1 MLPTMTTRRTV
12 LAGTAALVVGPAVAA
27 TADYWPGA
35 TDWAG
40 VEPGPAG
47 FDPVKLSTAIDIAMA
62 DRSNSVV
69 VLRGGRR
76 VVERYA
82 TGITPASRQEVASTA
97 KSIISVLVGIA
108 IDMGRIKS
116 VDQGAADFIPQ
127 WRNTPQAAITLRHM
141 LTMTSGQDFRNLALR
156 GVAGDQFAINAAAP
170 QAVSPGTRWA
180 YDTATFHLLYHV
192 IARAAGE
199 PFEAFAQRNLLDRLG
214 MMDTGWVTNLGQSA
228 GGPVTNYYTAR
239 CSARDLAR
247 FGLFAQRG
255 GRWAGQQIVSAAY
268 LRAATSPSQDLNPA
282 YGYLWWNNAKPGRG
296 AGVGAGGTEASGYR
310 FEGSPRDTFAAMGA
324 GGQVVM
330 VVPSLDLVVV
340 RQGQNPGGTQM
351 LPTLLASVRAAVEA

>member
-1 MLPTMTTRRTV
+1 MTTRRTV
-12 LAGTAALVVGPAVAA
+12 LAAGAALVAVPSVAA
-27 TADYWPGA
+27 TTDYWPG
-35 TDWAG
+35 TVDWAG
-40 VEPGPAG
+40 REPVAAGVDPA
-47 FDPVKLSTAIDIAMA
+47 KLSNAIDIAMA

-76 VVERYA
+76 IVERYA
-82 TGITPASRQEVASTA
+82 AGIAPASRQEVASAA
-97 KSIISVLVGIA
+97 KSMVSVLVGIA
-108 IDMGRIKS
+108 IDKGRIRS
-116 VDQGAADFIPQ
+116 VDQRAADFIPH

-141 LTMTSGQDFRNLALR
+141 LTMTSGQDFRGLALR

-170 QAVSPGTRWA
+170 QAVRPGTRWA

-192 IARAAGE
+192 IARATGE
-199 PFEAFAQRNLLDRLG
+199 PFEDFAQRNLLGPLG
-214 MMDTGWVTNLGQSA
+214 MTDTGWVTGVGQGA
-228 GGPVTNYYTAR
+228 GGPTTNYYSAR

-255 GRWAGQQIVSAAY
+255 GQWADKQIVSAAY

-282 YGYLWWNNAKPGRG
+282 YGYLWWNNAKPGHG
-296 AGVGAGGTEASGYR
+296 AGVGAGGAEASGYR

-340 RQGQNPGGTQM
+340 RQGQNPAGGQM
-351 LPTLLASVRAAVEA
+351 LPALLASVCAAVEA

>member
-1 MLPTMTTRRTV
+1 MTTRRTV
-12 LAGTAALVVGPAVAA
+12 LASGAALIAVPSVAA
-27 TADYWPGA
+27 ATDYWPDA
-35 TDWAG
+35 TDWASR
-40 VEPGPAG
+40 EPIAAG
-47 FDPVKLSTAIDIAMA
+47 FDPVKLSSAIDVAMA
-62 DRSNSVV
+62 DRSKSVV

-82 TGITPASRQEVASTA
+82 AGITPASRQEIASAA
-97 KSIISVLVGIA
+97 KSMISVLIGIA
-108 IDMGRIKS
+108 IDKRRIKS
-116 VDQGAADFIPQ
+116 VDQRASDFIPQ
-127 WRNTPQAAITLRHM
+127 WRNTPQAAITIRHM

-170 QAVSPGTRWA
+170 QAVPPGTRWA

-199 PFEAFAQRNLLDRLG
+199 PFEAFAQRNLLDPLG
-214 MMDTGWVTNLGQSA
+214 MTDTGWVTNVGQGL
-228 GGPVTNYYTAR
+228 GGPVTNYYSAR

-255 GRWAGQQIVSAAY
+255 GRWAGKQVVSAAY
-268 LRAATSPSQDLNPA
+268 LGAATSPSQDLNPA

-296 AGVGAGGTEASGYR
+296 AGVGAGGTETAGYR
-310 FEGSPRDTFAAMGA
+310 FEGSPRDSFAAMGA

-330 VVPSLDLVVV
+330 VVRSLDLVVV
-340 RQGQNPGGTQM
+340 RQGQNPSGGQM
-351 LPTLLASVRAAVEA
+351 LPTLLASVCSAVET

>member
-1 MLPTMTTRRTV
+1 MTTRRTV
-12 LAGTAALVVGPAVAA
+12 LAGTAALVSGPGFAA
-27 TADYWPGA
+27 TANYWPG
-35 TDWAG
+35 TVDWADI
-40 VEPGPAG
+40 EPAAAG
-47 FDPVKLSTAIDIAMA
+47 FDPGRLSTAIDVAMG
-62 DRSNSVV
+62 DRSNSVM
-69 VLRGGRR
+69 VLRGGKR

-82 TGITPASRQEVASTA
+82 AAITSASRQEIASAA
-97 KSIISVLVGIA
+97 KSMISVLVGIA
-108 IDMGRIKS
+108 IDKGRIKS
-116 VDQGAADFIPQ
+116 VDQHAADFIPQ

-141 LTMTSGQDFRNLALR
+141 LTMTSGQDFRGLALR

-170 QAVSPGTRWA
+170 QAVLPGTRWA

-199 PFEAFAQRNLLDRLG
+199 PFEAFAQRNLLGPLG
-214 MMDTGWVTNLGQSA
+214 MTDTGWVTNVGQGAS
-228 GGPVTNYYTAR
+228 GPVTNYYSAR

-255 GRWAGQQIVSAAY
+255 GRWAAKQIVNAAY
-268 LRAATSPSQDLNPA
+268 LRAATSPSQDQNPA

-340 RQGQNPGGTQM
+340 RQGQNPEGSQM
-351 LPTLLASVRAAVEA
+351 LPTLLASVCSAVRA